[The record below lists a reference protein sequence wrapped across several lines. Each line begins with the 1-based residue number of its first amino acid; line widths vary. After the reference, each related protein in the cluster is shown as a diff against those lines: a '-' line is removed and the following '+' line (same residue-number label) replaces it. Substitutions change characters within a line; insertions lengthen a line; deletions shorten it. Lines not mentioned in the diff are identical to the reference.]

1 MTPRERNIG
10 KYPRPRSW
18 ILLLLLSAAVCI
30 AAGETTAQE
39 PRQSTAASNPTVA
52 ADSGS
57 QTIIIGF
64 LGGYVS
70 GDNPVRSEVRM
81 ARHLRA
87 TYPKNV
93 RVETLANRG
102 LNDAYKEILKFIA
115 GGRDGN
121 LSEEQKRRARII
133 LYGHSWGGTAAIAL
147 ARKLQQD
154 GVPVLLTIQ
163 VDSVKHSSVDD
174 SVIPSNVAK
183 AANFYQNAGLLHGR
197 EKIRAADPSR
207 TSILANSRYDY
218 VKNPVQCHGYPFWD
232 RWFSKTHMQI
242 ECDPKVWDEV
252 ESLIR
257 AELPPAAALSQA
269 H

>member
-1 MTPRERNIG
+1 M
-10 KYPRPRSW
+10 
-18 ILLLLLSAAVCI
+18 
-30 AAGETTAQE
+30 
-39 PRQSTAASNPTVA
+39 
-52 ADSGS
+52 
-57 QTIIIGF
+57 
-64 LGGYVS
+64 S
-70 GDNPVRSEVRM
+70 GDTPDRNEVRM
-81 ARHLRA
+81 AEHLRA

-93 RVETLANRG
+93 RVETFANRE
-102 LNDAYKEILKFIA
+102 LNDAYKEILKLIA

-121 LSEEQKRRARII
+121 PSEEQKRRARII
-133 LYGHSWGGTAAIAL
+133 LYGHSWGGTATIAL
-147 ARKLQQD
+147 ARKLQAN
-154 GVPVLLTIQ
+154 GIPVLLTIQ
-163 VDSVKHSSVDD
+163 IDSVEHFGVDD

-183 AANFYQNAGLLHGR
+183 AANFYQTGGLLHGR
-197 EKIRAADPSR
+197 EQIRAADPSR

-242 ECDPKVWDEV
+242 ECDPKVWGEV